1 MSLYQV
7 APLTWCP
14 HLTGVERVPAC
25 GLDVKGLCE
34 DCDNRG
40 ENWICLV
47 CYKVSGG
54 WGWGGGGGFAYWLK
68 FKEISAYYLHN
79 ISK

>member
-54 WGWGGGGGFAYWLK
+54 WGGRGRGVCLLVKIQGNNILLFAQH
-68 FKEISAYYLHN
+68 I
-79 ISK
+79 